1 MDLKTALAMI
11 KQVLQ
16 SLDIKA
22 THDNCD
28 KLNGVYATIDEAI
41 FKLNSIGKGGVNEGN
56 NQPEEGV

>member
-1 MDLKTALAMI
+1 MDLKTALAMM